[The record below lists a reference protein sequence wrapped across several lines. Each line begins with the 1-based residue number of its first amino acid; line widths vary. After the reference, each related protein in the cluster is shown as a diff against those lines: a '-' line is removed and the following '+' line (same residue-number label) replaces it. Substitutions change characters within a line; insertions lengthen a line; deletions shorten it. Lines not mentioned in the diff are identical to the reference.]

1 MTPGV
6 VTAGCDASVLQ
17 VAELMR
23 AREVGSVV
31 LEQDGR
37 PVGFVTDRDL
47 AVGVLAIRGDP
58 AGRVGDIAS
67 APVVCGSPGMGV
79 AEAGEL
85 MAAHGIRRLP
95 IEEDGRLAGILTLD
109 DLAVHT
115 GDPVLAQRLTSEVTR
130 AALPG
135 FFFHARGG

>member
-1 MTPGV
+1 MRTYPVCGSATLMTPQV

-47 AVGVLAIRGDP
+47 VVGVLAIGGDP
-58 AGRVGDIAS
+58 AACPSRRTAAS
-67 APVVCGSPGMGV
+67 RGS
-79 AEAGEL
+79 
-85 MAAHGIRRLP
+85 
-95 IEEDGRLAGILTLD
+95 
-109 DLAVHT
+109 
-115 GDPVLAQRLTSEVTR
+115 
-130 AALPG
+130 
-135 FFFHARGG
+135 